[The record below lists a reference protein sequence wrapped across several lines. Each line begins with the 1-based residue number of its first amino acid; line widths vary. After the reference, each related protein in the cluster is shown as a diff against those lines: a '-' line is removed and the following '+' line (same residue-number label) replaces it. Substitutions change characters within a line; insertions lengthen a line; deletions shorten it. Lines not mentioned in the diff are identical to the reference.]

1 MIEPINFE
9 KIIGMKAKGFTDLE
23 IIKKLACTLID
34 IRQAMQELAREML
47 NDTTRTEALT
57 VELLR
62 AQMLTKTFLPMALA
76 GDAPAMLAY
85 SKIAESFR
93 IMLGLG
99 APRDAHPVL
108 DQAAE
113 PQRQTSVD
121 RISAVI
127 ERLCASPAIDPDAL
141 VDDD

>member
-1 MIEPINFE
+1 MIEPVNFE
-9 KIIGMKAKGFTDLE
+9 KIIGMKAKGFTDRE
-23 IIKKLACTLID
+23 ITKKLGCTLID

-47 NDTTRTEALT
+47 NDTTRMEALT

-62 AQMLTKTFLPMALA
+62 AQMLTKTFLPLALA
-76 GDAPAMLAY
+76 GDVQAVLAY
-85 SKIAESFR
+85 SKISESTR

-113 PQRQTSVD
+113 QQRQTSVD

-127 ERLCASPAIDPDAL
+127 ERLCASPAIDPDG
-141 VDDD
+141 D